1 MKAGK
6 LDRTITL
13 FKQGASVDD
22 GYTTLPGELESQG
35 TRKARYIPA
44 MAREVFENAGREG
57 KMPVVFE
64 VRSDSL
70 TRQINET
77 WAIDYDGRRFDI
89 EGVQEIGR
97 NEGIRIQA
105 VAGDAG

>member
-1 MKAGK
+1 M
-6 LDRTITL
+6 TL
-13 FKQGASVDD
+13 LKTGAATDD
-22 GYTTLPGELESQG
+22 GYTTIPGALESQG

-70 TRQINET
+70 TRQIDEK
-77 WAIDYDGRRFDI
+77 WALEYDGRRFDI

-97 NEGIRIQA
+97 REGIRIQA
-105 VAGDAG
+105 VAGDEG

>member
-1 MKAGK
+1 MRAGK
-6 LDRTITL
+6 LDRIITL
-13 FKQGASVDD
+13 LKSGAPVDD
-22 GYTTLPGELESQG
+22 GYTTLPGGFEPQG

-44 MAREVFENAGREG
+44 MAREVFENAGREA

-70 TRQINET
+70 TRQITEQ
-77 WAIDYDGRRFDI
+77 WVIEYAGQRFDI

-97 NEGIRIQA
+97 NDGIRIQA
-105 VAGDAG
+105 VAGDEG

>member
-1 MKAGK
+1 MRAGNF
-6 LDRTITL
+6 DRIITL
-13 FKQGASVDD
+13 LKSGTPVDD
-22 GYTTLPGELESQG
+22 GYTSVPGEYESQG

-44 MAREVFENAGREG
+44 MAREVFENAGREA

-70 TRQINET
+70 TRQITEQWVIEYNGT
-77 WAIDYDGRRFDI
+77 RYDI

-97 NEGIRIQA
+97 KDGIRIQA
-105 VAGDAG
+105 VAGDEG